1 MNFLCVPIFPVF
13 AGTSWP
19 EYIVVDV
26 PEKAPCFNNFD
37 GNTSELSVVHGQ
49 NKSDDMLSLMDEFE
63 VFVFLLCVIIFYF
76 IFLSTSVVLFI

>member
-1 MNFLCVPIFPVF
+1 MNFLGVRIFPVF

-19 EYIVVDV
+19 EYMVVDE
-26 PEKAPCFNNFD
+26 PEKAPCFNNFG

-76 IFLSTSVVLFI
+76 IFLSTSGVLFI